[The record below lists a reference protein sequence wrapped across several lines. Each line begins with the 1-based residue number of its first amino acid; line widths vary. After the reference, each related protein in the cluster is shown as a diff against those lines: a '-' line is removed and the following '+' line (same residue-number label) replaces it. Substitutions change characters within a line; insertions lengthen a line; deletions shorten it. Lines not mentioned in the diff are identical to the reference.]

1 MYLCSVNY
9 LNNNSMISREK
20 IAKCFAPFEGV
31 ESDYDRRDIHNKVV
45 TLPKYDNGGYFVL
58 FDKMAERIRSR
69 LIKLNSNDF
78 AVLMSI
84 MFHLEFNSNIVRVT
98 YKEISNETN
107 IEINNIS
114 SHISKLRKARFIIK
128 DGNDIIVNV
137 NYLFKG
143 DLLEF
148 YRAYK
153 EYYPEDKGIIYR

>member
-1 MYLCSVNY
+1 
-9 LNNNSMISREK
+9 MISKDK
-20 IAKCFAPFEGV
+20 IAKCFAPFEGI
-31 ESDYDRRDIHNKVV
+31 ESDYDRRDINNQIV

-58 FDKMAERIRSR
+58 FDKMASKIRSR

-98 YKEISNETN
+98 YSQIHEETG
-107 IEINNIS
+107 IEVNNIS
-114 SHISKLRKARFIIK
+114 SHISNLRKARFIIK

-148 YRAYK
+148 YKAYK
-153 EYYPEDKGIIYR
+153 KYYPEDEGIIFR